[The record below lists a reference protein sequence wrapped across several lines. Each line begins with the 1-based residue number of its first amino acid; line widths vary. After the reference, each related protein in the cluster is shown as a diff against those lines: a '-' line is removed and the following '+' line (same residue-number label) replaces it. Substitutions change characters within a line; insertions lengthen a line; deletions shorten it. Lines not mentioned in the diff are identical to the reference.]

1 MRQIDFNKIS
11 NYFQTKPV
19 LKAYVFGSYAR
30 NEADEKSD
38 LDILVELD
46 YENGGA
52 SLENW
57 LNMFDDLNK
66 LVGIKVDLVSAGGL
80 SKFIA
85 PYIHQDKKLIYAK

>member
-1 MRQIDFNKIS
+1 MQIDLNKIS
-11 NYFQTKPV
+11 NYFQNKPV
-19 LKAYVFGSYAR
+19 LKAYLFGSYAR

-52 SLENW
+52 SFDNW
-57 LNMFDDLNK
+57 LIMNDDLTK
-66 LVGIKVDLVSAGGL
+66 LAGIKVDLVSANGL
-80 SKFIA
+80 SKYIA